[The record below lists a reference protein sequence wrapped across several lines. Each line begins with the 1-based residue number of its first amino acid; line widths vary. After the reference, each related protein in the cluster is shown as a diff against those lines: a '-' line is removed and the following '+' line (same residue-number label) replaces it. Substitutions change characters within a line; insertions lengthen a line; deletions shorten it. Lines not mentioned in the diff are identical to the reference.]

1 MAEVKYIGLAAMR
14 ARALAAIEEAVNQS
28 AEDLVGRA
36 MEATPVETGTLR
48 ASIHTDGA
56 EVAGDEVKAIVAT
69 GGESSAYAIYIHEG
83 HRADGS
89 HVIRAYPGGAKYL
102 ERPLI
107 EGAAAYAEAMRAAA
121 EAAF

>member
-1 MAEVKYIGLAAMR
+1 MAEISYIGFEALR
-14 ARALAAIEEAVNQS
+14 ARAIAAVEMAVNQS
-28 AEDLVGRA
+28 AEDLVGRS

-69 GGESSAYAIYIHEG
+69 GGESSAYAAYIHEG

-89 HVIRAYPGGAKYL
+89 HVIRAYPGGAKFI

-107 EGAAAYAEAMRAAA
+107 EGAPAYVEAMRRAAA
-121 EAAF
+121 EAF